1 MGRTKIEWADVTW
14 NPVRGCLRVS
24 EGCRNC
30 YAERMAAR
38 FWSGAGGLAEFRG
51 GEARW
56 TGRVELVERKLLEPL
71 WWRKPRRVFVDSMG
85 DLFYGRVRRQWIE
98 QVFGVMALARR
109 HVFMVLTKRPLR
121 MRMLLADQDAMRKGV
136 ENAARRLDGLF
147 NLRMLEGR
155 PLPNVWL
162 GVSVE
167 DQRTAD
173 ERIPDLL
180 ATPAALR
187 FVSCEPLLG
196 PVDLRPWLGE
206 HRRQRLDWVIVGGE
220 TGPGARPM
228 HPWWVRAIC
237 NQATAAGVP
246 FFFKQWGEWLPAGQF
261 GADGDTPT
269 PANTGCW
276 QHGERALAVWPDGRS
291 SGSLEEDDGVV
302 CYQVGRRNAGRL
314 LDGKTWDQMPDQER
328 WDDEG

>member
-14 NPVRGCLRVS
+14 NAVRGCWRVS

-30 YAERMAAR
+30 YAARMAAR
-38 FWSGAGGLAEFRG
+38 FWSGGGGLAGFRG
-51 GEARW
+51 GGARW

-71 WWRKPRRVFVDSMG
+71 RWRKPRRVFVDSMG

-121 MRMLLADQDAMRKGV
+121 MRMLLADQDAMRQGV
-136 ENAARRLDGLF
+136 EKAARRLGRWRGLVA
-147 NLRMLEGR
+147 LEAW

-196 PVDLRPWLGE
+196 PVDLSRWLGE
-206 HRRQRLDWVIVGGE
+206 MRRWLDWVIVGGE

-228 HPWWVRAIC
+228 HSQWVRLLR

-246 FFFKQWGEWLPAGQF
+246 FFFKQWGEWLPEDQF
-261 GADGDTPT
+261 GADGDTPAQAT
-269 PANTGCW
+269 TGC
-276 QHGERALAVWPDGRS
+276 S
-291 SGSLEEDDGVV
+291 SGRLREMGGMRF
-302 CYQVGRRNAGRL
+302 YRVGRRNAGRL
-314 LDGKTWDQMPDQER
+314 LDGRAW
-328 WDDEG
+328 DEGPEA